1 VNHWNITYDD
11 EGKALSATVTSDLEG
26 KKVVSVIS
34 QGDPWPSSSALV
46 MKVLDDNLKDLKLE
60 KVGEAFSMNNLR
72 IGDVK
77 DKKEDMSLA
86 FAQGERLALRV

>member
-1 VNHWNITYDD
+1 
-11 EGKALSATVTSDLEG
+11 
-26 KKVVSVIS
+26 
-34 QGDPWPSSSALV
+34 

-60 KVGEAFSMNNLR
+60 KVGEVFSMNNLR

-86 FAQGERLALRV
+86 FAQGERLALCV